1 LELSHIDSSGAAH
14 MVDISDKSD
23 TVRRAVA
30 MATIRMKPGTL
41 TALKESAI
49 KKGDVLAAARLAG
62 IMAAKKTPD
71 LIPLCHT
78 LALSYAGI
86 DFSYVDDVTLSI
98 RSEVICTGATGVEME
113 ALTAASVAALT
124 VYDMVKAIDR
134 GMTIENIYLESKEG
148 GKSGRYERTDQ
159 NRG

>member
-1 LELSHIDSSGAAH
+1 MELSHVDSSGAAR
-14 MVDISDKSD
+14 MVDISEKYD

-30 MATIRMKPGTL
+30 VATLVMKPETM
-41 TALKESAI
+41 TAIKESTI
-49 KKGDVLAAARLAG
+49 KKGDVLSAARLAG

-71 LIPLCHT
+71 LIPLCHP
-78 LALSYAGI
+78 LAISSAAI
-86 DFSYVDDVTLSI
+86 AFSFVDDITLSI
-98 RSEVICTGATGVEME
+98 RSEVVCKGATGVEME

-148 GKSGRYERTDQ
+148 GKSGKYERT
-159 NRG
+159 G

>member
-1 LELSHIDSSGAAH
+1 LELSHLDSSGAAR
-14 MVDISDKSD
+14 MVDVSAKAD

-30 MATIRMKPGTL
+30 LATLRMKPETM
-41 TALKESAI
+41 TAIKESAV
-49 KKGDVLAAARLAG
+49 KKGDVLSVARVAG
-62 IMAAKKTPD
+62 IMAAKKTSV

-78 LALSYAGI
+78 LAISSAGI
-86 DFSYVDDVTLSI
+86 EFSFIDDVTLSI
-98 RSEVICTGATGVEME
+98 RSEVVCKGATGVEME

-134 GMTIENIYLESKEG
+134 GMTIERIYLESKEG

>member
-1 LELSHIDSSGAAH
+1 MELSHIDSSGAAR
-14 MVDISDKSD
+14 MVNISDKTD

-30 MATIRMKPGTL
+30 MATIRMKPETV
-41 TALKESAI
+41 TAIKESAI

-62 IMAAKKTPD
+62 IMAAKKTSD

-86 DFSYVDDVTLSI
+86 DFSYVDDTTLSI
-98 RSEVICTGATGVEME
+98 RSEVICKGATGVEME
-113 ALTAASVAALT
+113 ALTAASIAALT

-148 GKSGRYERTDQ
+148 GKRGRYERTD
-159 NRG
+159 